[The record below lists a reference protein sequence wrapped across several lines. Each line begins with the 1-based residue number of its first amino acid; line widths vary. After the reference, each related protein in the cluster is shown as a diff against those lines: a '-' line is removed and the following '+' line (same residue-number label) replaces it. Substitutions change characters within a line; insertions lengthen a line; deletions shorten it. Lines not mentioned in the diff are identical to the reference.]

1 MSDRHL
7 EWEPMDY
14 YSKGRETG
22 MQIEHDRIMAILT
35 ERYQDLA
42 WCTKDDRCHLYARG
56 LFLGISDVDEAYAN
70 KIEVKDE

>member
-35 ERYQDLA
+35 ERYWDFVQCDKNDY
-42 WCTKDDRCHLYARG
+42 CKRYADG
-56 LFLGISDVDEAYAN
+56 LLLGIADVDEDYAN
-70 KIEVKDE
+70 KIGVTDG

>member
-7 EWEPMDY
+7 DWEPMDY
-14 YSKGRETG
+14 YSKGREAG

-42 WCTKDDRCHLYARG
+42 WCGKDDRCHLYARG
-56 LFLGISDVDEAYAN
+56 LLLGIADVDEAHAN
-70 KIEVKDE
+70 KIGVTHE

>member
-1 MSDRHL
+1 
-7 EWEPMDY
+7 MDY

-22 MQIEHDRIMAILT
+22 MLLEHDRIMGILT

-56 LFLGISDVDEAYAN
+56 LLLGISDVNEAHAN
-70 KIEVKDE
+70 KIGVTDE